1 VTAIVAFLDGKT
13 TLAAVE
19 ATLTAERVTNANVPA
34 KMKVKPV
41 AAPTPAPTPAPAPT
55 IPSTALSSPFA
66 RAEAAKAQ
74 ILTVLDT
81 VERDVGDLRSVPI
94 ADFEAT
100 MLRSGLVDADAI
112 AKLRTIITAYSKPST
127 RRHVDIGVHVRE
139 MLTE

>member
-1 VTAIVAFLDGKT
+1 MTIVAFLDGKT

-19 ATLTAERVTNANVPA
+19 ATLTATPTVSGNAPA
-34 KMKVKPV
+34 KTKAKPV
-41 AAPTPAPTPAPAPT
+41 AAPTPAPAPAAAPV
-55 IPSTALSSPFA
+55 LSSPFA

-81 VERDVGDLRSVPI
+81 VERDAGDLRSVPI

-100 MLRSGLVDADAI
+100 MMRSGLVDDEAI
-112 AKLRTIITAYSKPST
+112 AKLRGVIAAYSKPTT

-139 MLTE
+139 MLSE

>member
-1 VTAIVAFLDGKT
+1 
-13 TLAAVE
+13 
-19 ATLTAERVTNANVPA
+19 
-34 KMKVKPV
+34 
-41 AAPTPAPTPAPAPT
+41 
-55 IPSTALSSPFA
+55 
-66 RAEAAKAQ
+66 
-74 ILTVLDT
+74 
-81 VERDVGDLRSVPI
+81 VPI